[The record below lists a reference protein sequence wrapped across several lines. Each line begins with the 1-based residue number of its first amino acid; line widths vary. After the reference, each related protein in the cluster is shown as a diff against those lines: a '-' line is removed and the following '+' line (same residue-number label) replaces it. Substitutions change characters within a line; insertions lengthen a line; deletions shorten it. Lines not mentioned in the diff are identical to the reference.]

1 MGGSDTPSAPQPQT
15 TAQSMQ
21 DWVANYPAMFNIQQQ
36 YAPQEAAQQVSLAQQ
51 YAEPLG
57 QAMKS
62 AQEAMYPNETAFTQ
76 QALQQAQTG
85 MNQGLPDWAKSQ
97 YMDTMRAQLGENALS
112 GAGAD
117 YMSTGLNE
125 QTKNW
130 QDYYR
135 NMGLSIA
142 GKQPIATATTPSYS
156 NYASTFTPQ
165 SVMNYNSQNYG
176 NYANAWS
183 ANQANQGNMGG
194 LGAGLGML
202 AGGLLAL
209 PTGGMS
215 VPMGAMLGGAAGGGF
230 GSMFGR

>member
-1 MGGSDTPSAPQPQT
+1 MGDSGGGSVPQPQT
-15 TAQSMQ
+15 TGQSIQ
-21 DWVANYPAMFNIQQQ
+21 DWIKNYPQIFELQSK

-62 AQEAMYPNETAFTQ
+62 AQEAMYPDETAFIKNTLSMAQ
-76 QALQQAQTG
+76 QGQGA
-85 MNQGLPDWAKSQ
+85 GLPNWAKQQ
-97 YMDTMRAQLGENALS
+97 YMDTMRAQLGENALAGS
-112 GAGAD
+112 GAD
-117 YMSTGLNE
+117 YMSTGLNQ
-125 QTKNW
+125 QTMDW
-130 QDYYR
+130 QKYYTDL
-135 NMGLSIA
+135 GLSIA
-142 GKQPIATATTPSYS
+142 GRQPIATANSPQTS

-176 NYANAWS
+176 NYSNAWS

-215 VPMGAMLGGAAGGGF
+215 VPMGAMLGGAGGGAF